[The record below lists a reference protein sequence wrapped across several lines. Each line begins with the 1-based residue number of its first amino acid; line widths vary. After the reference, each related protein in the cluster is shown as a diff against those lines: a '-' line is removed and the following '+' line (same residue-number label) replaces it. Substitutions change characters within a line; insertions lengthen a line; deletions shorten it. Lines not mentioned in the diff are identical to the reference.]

1 MRQLM
6 ILLIATLV
14 PMIATAGDCTKD
26 KKKFCQD
33 VIDARGDIGACLTQ
47 HEAELSDACKAKKRA
62 ATADKKEPTENP
74 SQDTNPGNEKH

>member
-1 MRQLM
+1 MRQLVM
-6 ILLIATLV
+6 LLLAVLMPV
-14 PMIATAGDCTKD
+14 MAAAGDCTKD

-33 VIDARGDIGACLTQ
+33 VIDAMGDIGACLIQ